1 MSTSWCLECGV
12 KGEPTPA
19 AVILGREEMCLAHA
33 RAAGY
38 SQQEIDDARIVAMP
52 APIPAPRQEQTAKA
66 TPRKETPEQTTSAAE
81 DRPESFL
88 ESVLA
93 LVAKPLAGAETPRE
107 IETMTRAKAHS
118 RASRWCTNCKKA
130 LRKDSKSDVCRACR
144 TGVARG
150 PHHKGKR
157 VPYKKATEPAN
168 GTAKDQMPCD
178 PPLLATDAKPALAT
192 LLVSEAQLVRMFA
205 GLPIEEKALVLQ
217 MYLREAES

>member
-1 MSTSWCLECGV
+1 MSTNWCLECGV

-19 AVILGREEMCLAHA
+19 AVILGREEMCIAHA

-52 APIPAPRQEQTAKA
+52 APIPAPRQEQTAKAKAKA

-144 TGVARG
+144 VDQ
-150 PHHKGKR
+150 HHKGKR
-157 VPYKKATEPAN
+157 GPYKKATEPAN
-168 GTAKDQMPCD
+168 GTAVESKAQR
-178 PPLLATDAKPALAT
+178 PALAT
-192 LLVSEAQLVRMFA
+192 LLVSDAQLVRMFA
-205 GLPIEEKALVLQ
+205 ALPIEDKALVLQ
-217 MYLREAES
+217 IYLREAEP